1 MSRISQTFAILKANG
16 DKALIPYISCGD
28 PSLEFTEKLACS
40 LEKAGADLLELGVPY
55 SDPVA
60 DGPTIQKASQR
71 ALAQGVTLE
80 KIFHLA
86 TRLRTQIK
94 IPQILMTYY
103 NPIYCYGLEKFAAD
117 ASRAG
122 VDGIIVPDLP
132 LEEAGA
138 FKKYTDAYNLDL
150 IFIVAPTTTA
160 ERLERIAAAAR
171 GFLYCISVL
180 GVTGS
185 RGELPKSL
193 EEFMTG
199 IRSYTELPLAVGF
212 GVSTPE
218 MARRVAQTAD
228 GVIVGSSLIERIEKN
243 MPVIPKEPEKVIG
256 EISSYLNNLKY
267 GMTLDRKI

>member
-1 MSRISQTFAILKANG
+1 MQIFWSW
-16 DKALIPYISCGD
+16 
-28 PSLEFTEKLACS
+28 
-40 LEKAGADLLELGVPY
+40 
-55 SDPVA
+55 
-60 DGPTIQKASQR
+60 ASQR

-228 GVIVGSSLIERIEKN
+228 GVIVGSSLIERIEKKL
-243 MPVIPKEPEKVIG
+243 PVIPKEPEKVIG